1 MPVKKTDDIPNPF
14 AKKEK
19 VHVSIDDQPV
29 GVHARKNSNKY
40 GEIA

>member
-1 MPVKKTDDIPNPF
+1 MPVNKKADDIPNPF

-29 GVHARKNSNKY
+29 GVHARKNSNKS
-40 GEIA
+40 G